1 MKGTKMT
8 QAHYDNALANSLH
21 QYIETSN
28 TSKEA
33 IFNMIK
39 TIILQA
45 EAIKELDDRLKRL
58 GG

>member
-1 MKGTKMT
+1 MT
-8 QAHYDNALANSLH
+8 NYNSSLAQSLH

-33 IFNMIK
+33 MFNMIK
-39 TIILQA
+39 TIIEQA
-45 EAIKELDDRLKRL
+45 IAIEELDKRLKRL

>member
-1 MKGTKMT
+1 MIN
-8 QAHYDNALANSLH
+8 YNSSLANSLY

-28 TSKEA
+28 TSNEV

-45 EAIKELDDRLKRL
+45 EAIEELDKRLKRL